1 MMDNCTLQNFDLR
14 MFLCNIDHK
23 EISKERG
30 NVDHILCKISFSIT
44 IVSFPI

>member
-1 MMDNCTLQNFDLR
+1 MVKNNYKKIMMDNCTLQNFDLR

-30 NVDHILCKISFSIT
+30 NVDLSYSL
-44 IVSFPI
+44 